1 MSVRANYAMR
11 QIPAILDHDRAS
23 VVLQCVFVWYTSEF
37 VLMLRMKMMRIRGGE
52 GGCGEGNG
60 GRYHGDDGQ
69 EDDGD
74 DADDDD
80 GDLDVDSQG

>member
-23 VVLQCVFVWYTSEF
+23 VALQCVFVWYTSEF
-37 VLMLRMKMMRIRGGE
+37 VMMLMMRIRGGE

-60 GRYHGDDGQ
+60 GRYHGDDAQ